1 MLRHS
6 PNHGTLRLPNDDD
19 DEMRPMSNVKFLSTL
34 FPSFPRIIARDA
46 NSHLSTSTLAAVTA
60 GGGGATVQQI
70 HRAA

>member
-6 PNHGTLRLPNDDD
+6 PNHRTLRLPNDDD

-46 NSHLSTSTLAAVTA
+46 PVNFDPSSSDR
-60 GGGGATVQQI
+60 GGGATVQQI